1 MNYFV
6 DPENN
11 LRSCSDI
18 LKKKPYRKNRDGVY
32 TIHLSTGVK
41 KRVYCDMTTDGGG
54 WTVSFLLYF
63 CLYKTFESFD
73 RFSLSFISV
82 DNKNKWGTNIA
93 DASLNSSFLGCQ

>member
-11 LRSCSDI
+11 FRSCSDI
-18 LKKKPYRKNRDGVY
+18 LKKKPHRKNRDGVY

-41 KRVYCDMTTDGGG
+41 KRVYCDMTTEGGG
-54 WTVSFLLYF
+54 WTVSILLYF
-63 CLYKTFESFD
+63 CLYKSFESFD
-73 RFSLSFISV
+73 RFSLSVISD
-82 DNKNKWGTNIA
+82 DNKNKWGTSIA